1 METQF
6 SIQEIERRMN
16 AAIDVLH
23 KEFSGLRT
31 GRASTALLEPVLVEA
46 YGSKMPLAQ
55 VGTVSAPEA
64 RMLSIQVWD
73 ASMAS
78 AVEKAVREAGLGV
91 NPIREGQVIRVPLPD
106 LSQERRLEISK
117 VAAKYAEQARISV
130 RNVRR
135 DGIDQLKKLEKDKT
149 ISEDEFHKFSDQIQ
163 KHTDVFVKKVDE
175 LLAHKEKDIMQV

>member
-6 SIQEIERRMN
+6 NIQEIERRMI

-78 AVEKAVREAGLGV
+78 AVEKAVRESGLGV

-163 KHTDVFVKKVDE
+163 KHTDGFVKKVDE

>member
-78 AVEKAVREAGLGV
+78 AVEKAVRESGLGV

>member
-1 METQF
+1 MEQQF
-6 SIQEIERRMN
+6 NIQDIERRMN

-31 GRASTALLEPVLVEA
+31 GRASTALLEPVMVEA
-46 YGSKMPLAQ
+46 YGSKMPLSQ

-73 ASMAS
+73 ASMAA
-78 AVEKAVREAGLGV
+78 AVEKSVRESGLGV

-135 DGIDQLKKLEKDKT
+135 DGIDQLKKLEKDKVV
-149 ISEDEFHKFSDQIQ
+149 SEDEFHKFSDQVQ
-163 KHTDVFVKKVDE
+163 KHTDNFVKKVDE
-175 LLAHKEKDIMQV
+175 LLAHKEKDIMHV

>member
-1 METQF
+1 MEQQF
-6 SIQEIERRMN
+6 NIQDIERRMN

-31 GRASTALLEPVLVEA
+31 GRASTALLEPVVVDA
-46 YGSKMPLAQ
+46 YGSKLPLSQ

-73 ASMAS
+73 ASMAA
-78 AVEKAVREAGLGV
+78 AVEKAVRESGLGV

-135 DGIDQLKKLEKDKT
+135 DGIDQLKKLEKDKAV
-149 ISEDEFHKFSDQIQ
+149 SEDEFHKFSDQVQ
-163 KHTDVFVKKVDE
+163 KHTDNFVKKVDE
-175 LLAHKEKDIMQV
+175 LLAHKEKDIMHV

>member
-1 METQF
+1 MEMQF
-6 SIQEIERRMN
+6 NIQDIERRMN

-31 GRASTALLEPVLVEA
+31 GRASTALLEPVMVEA
-46 YGSKMPLAQ
+46 YGSKMPLSQ

-73 ASMAS
+73 ASMAA
-78 AVEKAVREAGLGV
+78 AVEKAVRESGLGV

-135 DGIDQLKKLEKDKT
+135 DGIDQLKKLEKDKSV
-149 ISEDEFHKFSDQIQ
+149 SEDEFHKFSDLVQ
-163 KHTDVFVKKVDE
+163 KHTDNFVKKVDE
-175 LLAHKEKDIMQV
+175 LLAHKEKDIMHV

>member
-6 SIQEIERRMN
+6 NIQEIERRMN

-31 GRASTALLEPVLVEA
+31 GRASTALLEPVLVDA

-73 ASMAS
+73 ASMAP
-78 AVEKAVREAGLGV
+78 AVEKAVRESGLGV

-135 DGIDQLKKLEKDKT
+135 DGIDHLKKLEKDKT

-163 KHTDVFVKKVDE
+163 KHTDSFVKKVDE